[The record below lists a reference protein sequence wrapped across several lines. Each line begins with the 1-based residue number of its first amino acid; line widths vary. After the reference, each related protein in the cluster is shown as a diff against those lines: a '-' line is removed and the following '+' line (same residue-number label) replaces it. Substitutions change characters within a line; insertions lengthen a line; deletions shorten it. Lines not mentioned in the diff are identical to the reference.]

1 MILTKKLPTV
11 PKIPDTATQSY
22 LNTVKAVFDSTIIDL
37 NAWLSL
43 IGNNTGVIV
52 KLPDS
57 YMLVG
62 NSLGVGNGVPMSGDA
77 SMADTGVVTL
87 SASAVVGKT
96 ISDYSA
102 TSGTITGAD
111 SILSAINKLGYDK
124 HSPVTLGTTADGLS
138 IVDQVLSS
146 DLSAYAKTS
155 DLSGYAFLAGRS
167 GGQTIWGNTDDST
180 IPEAYNLLLRAA
192 LHKSGASPID
202 VEYGV
207 RIRGDGLPTTGPNT
221 GSITLAAIPTTD
233 NIVHYLPAAA
243 GSDGDLLF
251 NNAGVW
257 AWIGRAYVKVG
268 SAGNADTATA
278 WLGFTS
284 IDSNSLVASGTGDVI
299 LGVKVDGT
307 TITASASG
315 LSAQA
320 VTTMHPGTVAALPND
335 ATLYF
340 DGTGNWSVPAGLGNP
355 SIVMYAKEAG
365 SAAFARVAENAN
377 ASNKWKGM
385 SVLSDMQMILTTQ
398 IFN

>member
-1 MILTKKLPTV
+1 MGQPTGSTLRQISWLPPKYDPAAMLNVLNDLVSNIEQNKFAAVTGHLHTGEPGQGPLIPIGGAKVSWKQLGSAVLESAYFNNAVSGLTLSNSGGVANLGLATGYVIPTTTEEGNW
-11 PKIPDTATQSY
+11 DTAYGWGNHADAGY
-22 LNTVKAVFDSTIIDL
+22 LT
-37 NAWLSL
+37 
-43 IGNNTGVIV
+43 
-52 KLPDS
+52 
-57 YMLVG
+57 
-62 NSLGVGNGVPMSGDA
+62 
-77 SMADTGVVTL
+77 TL
-87 SASAVVGKT
+87 SGHNVSELTNDVPYLT
-96 ISDYSA
+96 
-102 TSGTITGAD
+102 GTDLAGC
-111 SILSAINKLGYDK
+111 
-124 HSPVTLGTTADGLS
+124 
-138 IVDQVLSS
+138 VL
-146 DLSAYAKTS
+146 
-155 DLSGYAFLAGRS
+155 LAGRS

-257 AWIGRAYVKVG
+257 DWIGRAYVKVG

-320 VTTMHPGTVAALPND
+320 VTTMHPGTVATLPND

-340 DGTGNWSVPAGLGNP
+340 DGTGNWSIPAGLGNP

>member
-37 NAWLSL
+37 NAWMSL
-43 IGNNTGVIV
+43 INNNTGVIV

-77 SMADTGVVTL
+77 SMVDTGAVTL

-96 ISDYSA
+96 ISAYSA
-102 TSGTITGAD
+102 TSGTITGSD

-167 GGQTIWGNTDDST
+167 GGQTIWGNTDNPT
-180 IPEAYNLLLRAA
+180 MPEAYNLLLRAA
-192 LHKSGASPID
+192 VHKAGPSPVD
-202 VEYGV
+202 FEYGV
-207 RIRGDGLPTTGPNT
+207 RIRGDNLPATGPNT

-257 AWIGRAYVKVG
+257 DWIGRAYVKVG

-320 VTTMHPGTVAALPND
+320 ATTMHPGTVATLPND